1 MVYVG
6 GIVMAFLAS
15 FLHALDTAGISLVL
29 TQWAQDVLPLYTLGL
44 GWVVPALIG
53 VCVGLLPFWPM
64 NRRTPLL

>member
-1 MVYVG
+1 M
-6 GIVMAFLAS
+6 VMAFLAS

-29 TQWAQDVLPLYTLGL
+29 TQWAQDVLPLYALGL

>member
-1 MVYVG
+1 
-6 GIVMAFLAS
+6 MAFLAS

-29 TQWAQDVLPLYTLGL
+29 TQWARDGLPLYALGL

-53 VCVGLLPFWPM
+53 VCVGLLPFWTM